1 MDMVEKVARWG
12 NNAMVIATGLLLVA
26 VIVLAR

>member
-12 NNAMVIATGLLLVA
+12 NNAMVISFGLLMVA
-26 VIVLAR
+26 VIILAR